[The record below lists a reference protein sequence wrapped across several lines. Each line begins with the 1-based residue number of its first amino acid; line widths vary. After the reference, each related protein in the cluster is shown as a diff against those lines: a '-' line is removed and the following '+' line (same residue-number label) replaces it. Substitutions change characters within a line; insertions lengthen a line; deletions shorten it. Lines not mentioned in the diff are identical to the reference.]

1 MQDFLRSAAAK
12 LGIGEDQAA
21 SATGGILDMIKDNA
35 DGGDVKEMLAKV
47 PGASDLMGKSDSG
60 GGGGGMLGALG
71 GMLGGGAGKSLGGAL
86 GLADVLSKTGLD
98 ASKLGGLLEM
108 FQEYVQPLIGND
120 LVKRLLAKI
129 PGIGDLL
136 K

>member
-21 SATGGILDMIKDNA
+21 SATGGILDLIKDNA
-35 DGGDVKEMLAKV
+35 DGGDVSEMLSKV
-47 PGASDLMGKSDSG
+47 PGASDLMGKASG
-60 GGGGGMLGALG
+60 GASGMLGALG
-71 GMLGGGAGKSLGGAL
+71 GMLGGDTGKSLGGAL
-86 GLADVLSKTGLD
+86 GLADVLSKSGLD

-108 FQEYVQPLIGND
+108 FQEYVKPLLGND
-120 LVKRLLAKI
+120 LVKRLLAKV